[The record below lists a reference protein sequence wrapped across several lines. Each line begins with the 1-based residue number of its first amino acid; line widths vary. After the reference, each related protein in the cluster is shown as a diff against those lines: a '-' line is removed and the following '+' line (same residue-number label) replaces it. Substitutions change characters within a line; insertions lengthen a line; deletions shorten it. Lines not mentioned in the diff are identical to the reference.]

1 MDWNVFEASD
11 IPKSLLLLGWP
22 YMIATSEIVK
32 EITN

>member
-22 YMIATSEIVK
+22 YMIATVSFK
-32 EITN
+32 LK